1 MGDIPRNTDPFPTTA
16 PPAPKTTTTTT
27 EKTTTTTTDEKPTTT
42 TTASAITTTHAPA
55 PIVTSSVI
63 KSPTSDSHSVSA
75 SFSSPALVSPSVTPS
90 PLTALPVSKGDDALF
105 GRPATV
111 GGFNMTAGILIY
123 GSFVVLFVAAVGF
136 ATVHRLRTR
145 RAFRLKQ
152 MATQEGPGRGNDDG
166 ESGRRGLPR
175 GLVGGIG
182 GTGEKR
188 MYMDEDLKLEFG
200 DDEKENMGAVRGME
214 DEEEDMYTYPNR
226 SELFKKASMSRKALM
241 SDAAPATTS
250 PPLKAVSTTNANTP
264 SARAAKRASSSS
276 TSSSRSKRLSSAQE
290 YDIYTSGSRGGVMTA
305 AAAVTAL
312 DRPKAAISNPVV
324 RFEDTDSTMGSILI
338 SRPSFSKTTSIASS
352 DDLDHMTS
360 YSPEPV
366 LLEIDDESDYSSPP
380 LRESPSALDTTY
392 KVLTTPPPA
401 AYHSRGQQG
410 YMAPT
415 QSSTT
420 QQKRQS
426 PPPPPKSLKR
436 LSPVS
441 TAGATLA
448 KNYQQAHPIASTAKL
463 GPTKTSTTPAVSTAA
478 LSRSNTLRTGFTSTS
493 ARGANNNGLKRSS
506 STSTTSSIS
515 SLASS
520 KTGRSGNIYYNASHY
535 GRSEFSPAENRKEI
549 DTDKYPVPVLR
560 STSTRLPMEMRKGGA
575 PAIAAAA
582 ATTTTGYS
590 SNDASNY
597 F

>member
-1 MGDIPRNTDPFPTTA
+1 
-16 PPAPKTTTTTT
+16 
-27 EKTTTTTTDEKPTTT
+27 
-42 TTASAITTTHAPA
+42 
-55 PIVTSSVI
+55 
-63 KSPTSDSHSVSA
+63 
-75 SFSSPALVSPSVTPS
+75 
-90 PLTALPVSKGDDALF
+90 
-105 GRPATV
+105 
-111 GGFNMTAGILIY
+111 MTAGILVY
-123 GSFVVLFVAAVGF
+123 GSFLVLFVAAVGF

-152 MATQEGPGRGNDDG
+152 MAIQEGPGRGNDDG

-182 GTGEKR
+182 GMGEKG

-200 DDEKENMGAVRGME
+200 DEEKENMGAARGME
-214 DEEEDMYTYPNR
+214 DEEDRYTYPNR

-241 SDAAPATTS
+241 SDAAPAATS
-250 PPLKAVSTTNANTP
+250 PPLKAATIANANTP

-290 YDIYTSGSRGGVMTA
+290 YDIYTSGSRGGVMTP
-305 AAAVTAL
+305 AAAVAAL

-324 RFEDTDSTMGSILI
+324 HFEDTDSTMGSILI

-352 DDLDHMTS
+352 TALEHMTS

-366 LLEIDDESDYSSPP
+366 LLEIDDDESDYSSPP
-380 LRESPSALDTTY
+380 LRESPSSLDTTY
-392 KVLTTPPPA
+392 KILTSPPPA
-401 AYHSRGQQG
+401 VYQSRGQQG

-415 QSSTT
+415 LSSTT

-441 TAGATLA
+441 TAGLTLA
-448 KNYQQAHPIASTAKL
+448 KNYQQAHPIASTAKM
-463 GPTKTSTTPAVSTAA
+463 GPTKTSTAPVVSTAA
-478 LSRSNTLRTGFTSTS
+478 LTRSNTLRTGFTAATST
-493 ARGANNNGLKRSS
+493 RGTNNNGLKRSS
-506 STSTTSSIS
+506 SASTTS

-535 GRSEFSPAENRKEI
+535 GRSEFSPADNRKEA

-560 STSTRLPMEMRKGGA
+560 SNSTRLPLEMRKGGA
-575 PAIAAAA
+575 PAAPA
-582 ATTTTGYS
+582 ATATTAGY

>member
-1 MGDIPRNTDPFPTTA
+1 M
-16 PPAPKTTTTTT
+16 
-27 EKTTTTTTDEKPTTT
+27 
-42 TTASAITTTHAPA
+42 
-55 PIVTSSVI
+55 
-63 KSPTSDSHSVSA
+63 
-75 SFSSPALVSPSVTPS
+75 AL
-90 PLTALPVSKGDDALF
+90 
-105 GRPATV
+105 
-111 GGFNMTAGILIY
+111 
-123 GSFVVLFVAAVGF
+123 
-136 ATVHRLRTR
+136 
-145 RAFRLKQ
+145 
-152 MATQEGPGRGNDDG
+152 QEGPGRGNDDG

-182 GTGEKR
+182 GMGEKG

-200 DDEKENMGAVRGME
+200 DDEKENMGAVRAME
-214 DEEEDMYTYPNR
+214 DEEDRYTYPNR

-241 SDAAPATTS
+241 SDVAPAATS

-305 AAAVTAL
+305 AAAVAAL

-324 RFEDTDSTMGSILI
+324 RFEETDSTTGSILI

-352 DDLDHMTS
+352 ADLDRMTS

-366 LLEIDDESDYSSPP
+366 LLEIDDDESDYSSPP
-380 LRESPSALDTTY
+380 LRESPSSLDTTY
-392 KVLTTPPPA
+392 KILTTPPPA
-401 AYHSRGQQG
+401 VYQSRGQQG

-441 TAGATLA
+441 TAGQTLA

-463 GPTKTSTTPAVSTAA
+463 GPTKTSTAPVVSTAA
-478 LSRSNTLRTGFTSTS
+478 LSRSNTLRTGFTPTS
-493 ARGANNNGLKRSS
+493 GRGANGNGLKRSS
-506 STSTTSSIS
+506 SASASSVTS

-520 KTGRSGNIYYNASHY
+520 RTGRSGNIYYNASHY
-535 GRSEFSPAENRKEI
+535 GRSEFSPAENRKEVE
-549 DTDKYPVPVLR
+549 TDKYPAQIMR
-560 STSTRLPMEMRKGGA
+560 SSSTRLPLEMRKGVA
-575 PAIAAAA
+575 PAPA
-582 ATTTTGYS
+582 ATAAGYN